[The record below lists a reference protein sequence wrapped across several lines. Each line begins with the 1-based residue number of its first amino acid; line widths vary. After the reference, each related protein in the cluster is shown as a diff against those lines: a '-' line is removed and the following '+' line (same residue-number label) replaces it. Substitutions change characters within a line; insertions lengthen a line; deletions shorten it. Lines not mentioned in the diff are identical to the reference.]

1 MGGREH
7 SRPLGSL
14 LGSIATATVHRAS
27 VPVLVAHPAPGPA
40 PFRPEIL
47 LATGVAVRL
56 ATRHLARV
64 AIAARRTAAIARHH
78 VAEVATTIQPATRVE
93 PVMLGGSGSVPEAVV
108 AAADVTGAA
117 VIVIGSRGRSGL
129 AAVGSVS
136 QRPSR
141 TGRPAPSWPSAPAA

>member
-1 MGGREH
+1 MGGRKH
-7 SRPLGSL
+7 SRTLGSL

-40 PFRPEIL
+40 PFRQEIL

-56 ATRHLARV
+56 ATRHVAPV
-64 AIAARRTAAIARHH
+64 AIAACGTAAIARHH
-78 VAEVATTIQPATRVE
+78 VAEVATTIQAATGVE
-93 PVMLGGSGSVPEAVV
+93 PVMLSGSGSVPEAFV
-108 AAADVTGAA
+108 AAANVNGAA

-136 QRPSR
+136 ERVAH
-141 TGRPAPSWPSAPAA
+141 PAPCSILVVRPGA